1 MSKATILIVD
11 DSKENITI
19 LLSLLDQYDV
29 LVALS
34 GEKALKMVEKHR
46 VDMILLDIV
55 MPKMNGYEVCEIL
68 KSKEESKEIPILFIT
83 AHSDDESIEKAFEVG
98 GNDYVSKPF
107 KAVELLARVKM
118 HLKLRETLE
127 SLAYMATRDF
137 MTGIYNRR
145 KFFEL
150 TEKMFDEN
158 DNLYAIMIDIDNF
171 KKINDTYGHPFGD
184 SVIQKVVNAL
194 KEHILDD
201 MVFGRIGGEEFA
213 ILSIVDSLE
222 ILNVLAE
229 DMRKTVEL
237 LEFKYHE
244 TSVKVTIS
252 IGISHKISNDTLDML
267 LFRAD
272 EALYEAKGIGRNRVC
287 FRE

>member
-1 MSKATILIVD
+1 MSKATILVVD
-11 DSKENITI
+11 DSKENIAI
-19 LLSLLDQYDV
+19 LLSLLNQYDV

-34 GEKALKMVEKHR
+34 GEKALKMVQKHK

-55 MPKMNGYEVCEIL
+55 MPQMNGYEVCEIL
-68 KSKEESKEIPILFIT
+68 KSDEDTQEIPILFIT
-83 AHSDDESIEKAFEVG
+83 AHSDDESIEKAFQVG

-107 KAVELLARVKM
+107 KAVELLARVNM
-118 HLKLRETLE
+118 HLKLRETLD

-150 TEKMFDEN
+150 AEKMFLQN
-158 DNLYAIMIDIDNF
+158 NNLYAIMIDIDNF

-184 SVIQKVVNAL
+184 LVIQKVVQSL
-194 KEHILDD
+194 QDHILDD
-201 MVFGRIGGEEFA
+201 MIFGRIGGEEFA
-213 ILSIVDSLE
+213 ILSVIDSIDLINTITE
-222 ILNVLAE
+222 A
-229 DMRKTVEL
+229 MRRSVEL
-237 LEFKYHE
+237 LEFHYEDKI
-244 TSVKVTIS
+244 VKVTIS
-252 IGISHKISNDTLDML
+252 VGISHKYPLDTLDML